1 MTPISKRREA
11 LGAVYATG
19 KQRHVIKSGETSSK
33 SDLLLLRR
41 GVWLYF
47 FLLLFEGAL
56 RKWFLPGL
64 ATPLLIVR
72 DPLALWLVLSVWQKG
87 LLPSNIFMAGMIT
100 VGVLGMFT
108 AVFVG
113 HGNIFVALY
122 GARIF
127 FIHFPFI
134 FVIGRVFNRADVL
147 KLGKYTLWIAIP
159 MTVLIALQFY
169 SPQSAWVNRGV
180 GGDLSGAGFGGAM
193 GYFRPPATFSFTNG
207 TTLFYGLVACFVFY
221 FWFQLKGINRLV
233 LIVATVALLAAIPLS
248 ISRTLFFQV
257 IISLI
262 FSIVAASRDSRYF
275 GRMVL
280 SCLAGFITLAIL
292 SQTIF
297 FQTATEAFFARF
309 DSANKQEGGLDGV
322 LFDRYLGGLIGA
334 LTNSSEIPF
343 FGYGLGMGTNVGSM
357 LLAGKQVFLI
367 AEEEWAR
374 TVGELGPL
382 LGLSVIALRLGLS
395 IKLTQACYYKL
406 NQNNILPW
414 MLLSLG
420 LLTIPQAQWAQ
431 PTSLGFSVL
440 IAGLI
445 IASLRV
451 PEQDAP

>member
-1 MTPISKRREA
+1 MKEKEA
-11 LGAVYATG
+11 LKPVHYTGMG
-19 KQRHVIKSGETSSK
+19 KQVYRIGEASSD
-33 SDLLLLRR
+33 SELLLLKK

-56 RKWFLPGL
+56 RKWFFPGL

-72 DPLALWLVLSVWQKG
+72 DPLALWLVLSVWQRG
-87 LLPSNIFMAGMIT
+87 LLPSNIFMSGMIT
-100 VGVLGMFT
+100 VGLFGVFT
-108 AVFVG
+108 AVFFG
-113 HGNIFVALY
+113 HGNLYVALY
-122 GARIF
+122 GLRIF
-127 FIHFPFI
+127 IIHFPFI
-134 FVIGRVFNRADVL
+134 FVIGRIFNRDDVL
-147 KLGKYTLWIAIP
+147 KLGKITLWLAVP
-159 MTVLIALQFY
+159 MTILIALQFY

-180 GGDLSGAGFGGAM
+180 GGDMSGAGFGGAM

-221 FWFQLKGINRLV
+221 FWFQLKNINRLV

-257 IISLI
+257 IISLV
-262 FSIVAASRDSRYF
+262 FSIVAASKDTQFF

-280 SCLAGFITLAIL
+280 SCLAGFIALAIL
-292 SQTIF
+292 SQTSF

-309 DSANKQEGGLDGV
+309 DSANTQEGGLDGV
-322 LFDRYLGGLIGA
+322 LLDRYLGGLIGA
-334 LTNSSEIPF
+334 LTNSSDIPF

-357 LLAGKQVFLI
+357 LLAGKKEFLI

-382 LGLSVIALRLGLS
+382 LGLSVIALRLCLS
-395 IKLTQACYYKL
+395 AKLTHASYSNL
-406 NQNNILPW
+406 NQGNILPW

-451 PEQDAP
+451 PEPDASSS